1 MGNRYGLSPLT
12 ETAPDLR
19 GGKDK
24 LRNGVRD
31 AVGIENEVKV
41 WDKVRIRKILP
52 LLKVRWFPTLFLN
65 EFHPICHQFRI
76 AFTDAAAHH

>member
-41 WDKVRIRKILP
+41 WDKVRIRKRGGS
-52 LLKVRWFPTLFLN
+52 KMN
-65 EFHPICHQFRI
+65 ERSGSGETRNGGRQKWGE
-76 AFTDAAAHH
+76 T